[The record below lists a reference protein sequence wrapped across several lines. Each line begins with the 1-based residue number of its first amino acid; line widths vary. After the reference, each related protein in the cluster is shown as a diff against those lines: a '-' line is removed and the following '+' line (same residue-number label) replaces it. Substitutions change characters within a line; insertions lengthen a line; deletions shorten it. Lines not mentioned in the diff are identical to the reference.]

1 MVYQLFN
8 NLAGIEKFENPE
20 EEIEY
25 YQDNTNNTEEEVIE
39 YKTEYPEKVKKLV
52 DEINSLKNES
62 ISELDN
68 LEDNKNLVI
77 FNEIDSLLKRLL
89 EKIDKNELSSKEID
103 ERYDELVE
111 LLNILKNSE
120 SSESNIFNDEEAD
133 DEGNDEEGGDAEDA
147 FVETDDNSEVV
158 EGFQGNNNVIEY
170 NLGNRKLLSLDLL
183 LRSVLYAC
191 LFYILAHP
199 DTFKLVG
206 KVLNK
211 VSKSNLLYVHMAVF
225 ALVYYLLNLFI

>member
-62 ISELDN
+62 ISEKDYVA
-68 LEDNKNLVI
+68 DNKKLVI

-89 EKIDKNELSSKEID
+89 EKIDKNELNSKEID
-103 ERYDELVE
+103 ERHDEIVE

-120 SSESNIFNDEEAD
+120 SNDEEAD
-133 DEGNDEEGGDAEDA
+133 DEGNDEEGEDIDDA

-199 DTFKLVG
+199 DTFKVVG

>member
-52 DEINSLKNES
+52 DEINSLKSES
-62 ISELDN
+62 IGELDYVA
-68 LEDNKNLVI
+68 DNKNLVI

-89 EKIDKNELSSKEID
+89 EKIDKNELNSKEID
-103 ERYDELVE
+103 ERYDEIVE

-120 SSESNIFNDEEAD
+120 SNDEEAD
-133 DEGNDEEGGDAEDA
+133 DEGNDEEGEDIDDA

-199 DTFKLVG
+199 DTFKVVG

>member
-52 DEINSLKNES
+52 DEINSLKSES
-62 ISELDN
+62 IGELDYVA
-68 LEDNKNLVI
+68 DNKNLVI

-89 EKIDKNELSSKEID
+89 EKIDKNELNSKEID
-103 ERYDELVE
+103 ERYDEIVE

-120 SSESNIFNDEEAD
+120 SNDEEAD
-133 DEGNDEEGGDAEDA
+133 DEGNDEEGEDIDDA

-191 LFYILAHP
+191 LFYI
-199 DTFKLVG
+199 G
-206 KVLNK
+206 
-211 VSKSNLLYVHMAVF
+211 SSRY
-225 ALVYYLLNLFI
+225 I